1 MPVKPKSSCCQ
12 DKPRCQRCPIRLLAE
27 GRLSPA
33 DARAIFAKAKNKKA
47 LKKAGMT
54 KKQLPAA

>member
-12 DKPRCQRCPIRLLAE
+12 DKPRCRRCPIRLLAD
-27 GRLSPA
+27 GRLSAA
-33 DARAIFAKAKNKKA
+33 DAKAIFARSKNKKA

-54 KKQLPAA
+54 KKHLPAA